1 MSLYIK
7 NKILRFFGNKDGST
21 AVQTINIEIMRNTE
35 KAKQQKPFQRLFSGI
50 PS

>member
-7 NKILRFFGNKDGST
+7 NKLSQFSGNKDGST
-21 AVQTINIEIMRNTE
+21 AVKTINIEIMRNTK

-50 PS
+50 PT